1 MQKLM
6 FKKIYCLN
14 KFLMWFDRSVHSLTN
29 EEWDLIIDRFVLKGE
44 LMLQGYYLKQMEDY
58 ISVSWILGESK
69 NY

>member
-1 MQKLM
+1 MLPHQ
-6 FKKIYCLN
+6 N
-14 KFLMWFDRSVHSLTN
+14 TN